1 MSGHWHYI
9 ETNANNEGS
18 FIAHNGDTMVICN
31 PADNNALNFRDEDD
45 VNVGWSITSSG
56 SLVGASDIRT
66 KTDIKSLNSYE
77 DVCNKFKQIRFVE
90 YKRKRPDISGSVVRE
105 NKYNEIHYGVIAQE
119 LQLLFPDLVRKLNPK
134 EEDSYLSVEYTKLNM
149 VSYLVIQQQQD
160 RIKKLEDE
168 NVYLNSVIETL
179 LDEFAKIKVHVGLE

>member
-1 MSGHWHYI
+1 M
-9 ETNANNEGS
+9 
-18 FIAHNGDTMVICN
+18 
-31 PADNNALNFRDEDD
+31 
-45 VNVGWSITSSG
+45 
-56 SLVGASDIRT
+56 
-66 KTDIKSLNSYE
+66 
-77 DVCNKFKQIRFVE
+77 
-90 YKRKRPDISGSVVRE
+90 RE

-119 LQLLFPDLVRKLNPK
+119 LQLLFPDIVRKLNPK
-134 EEDSYLSVEYTKLNM
+134 EEDSYLSVEYTKLNI